1 MAVTRIKN
9 NQITDNTI
17 EYQKIK
23 DGTLVGA
30 KFNSNLTLNSNIS
43 IIGNLT
49 VTGNTTTV
57 NSINTVV
64 NDPLIVFNNGY
75 SGTPSYDVGII
86 VDRDLAALGGYGN
99 YNTAWVWSEADDAFI
114 GVLTTETGETLGQID
129 RSFFANVKVGNVLAT
144 TGNLGSLLVGP
155 VLASGNIVA
164 ASGTVSNSFT
174 TGAIVV
180 PGGGGVGITGKLYV
194 QGESTF
200 EGNINAGNIV
210 LSGNINVPVGGTFSN
225 TGVFYG
231 NAGGIGALYA
241 GTPVFTALPHTVLQ
255 MTGNVDT
262 YAQVNFQNYNS
273 GTKASTDFV
282 ATADNGDDN
291 DGYINL
297 GINSSNFDD
306 AAYPYLKAN
315 DGYLIHHGVGNT
327 GNLFIINHTGGPGN
341 GMAFAVGGFDTGN
354 VKAIINTGG
363 MIILANTQSVNP
375 QTGALQVSGGLAVL
389 GNIHAAAINQTPIGN
404 TVPSTGTFTNLNSTD
419 FVTTN
424 FSTANVLITGGSI
437 TGVQGGATTF
447 VVTDFSSGNAV
458 ISGGY
463 ITGVSN
469 IATTGVA
476 TVSGNLVAAS
486 SQSSTSTTTGALI
499 VVGGAGIGGNVNVGE
514 DLFVTGNL
522 TVQGTT
528 TTLNTNVLDVEDKNI
543 TIAKGAVNAAAA
555 DQGGITLEGAN
566 ATILYA
572 STGDS
577 WNFNKQ
583 VIAPTL
589 NITSNVYLKP
599 QTGGA
604 TVAIDPLVIGT
615 IDNMSIGSSLAAN
628 VVATNMRATT
638 SLFATPTGTIW
649 LRGGT
654 GTNGINNIPIGAVT
668 PAAGYFTFANVDTL
682 KVNNT
687 ATITTLSS
695 TTGEISNFSSGNV
708 LIASG
713 VIYNVDVQA
722 NNISTANALINSSIT
737 TTGVVTNFSTANAQ
751 ITGGSL
757 IGLSGGT
764 AANVANDTQTL
775 QVASGGI
782 QIIGDSYF
790 GGDLGINE
798 SLRVEQVSLLN
809 GNVLANSRVTTNYT
823 AAAGTASTGGALV
836 IPGTGGAAVGGNLYV
851 GQGAVINGSQSTHD
865 TIVRGV
871 NERALIYAVA
881 DSTYDQVTI
890 GGNLVAAN
898 VTQGAKLTV
907 NSNDSLI
914 VPVGTSAQRPG
925 SQGYTDVAGM
935 LRFNSTLTSLEFYDG
950 SAWQG
955 TGSTFTVINSTVFSL
970 QTGNPSG
977 NVDGINANF
986 TLPVTASTNG
996 TIISI
1001 NGVVQLPT
1009 TSYSIAGNVITFTE
1023 APAIG
1028 DVIDVR
1034 ALTTT
1039 SQVTTLAS
1047 DNGFNQVIVDND
1059 AVQFWTGTAG
1069 TGTVE
1074 RWNIETDG
1082 DLVPATTA
1090 NIGSSANR
1098 VNYLFASNINLS
1110 GGTITGVALT
1120 GGPIDDTPIGGNIGN
1135 SGNFTTLTANVFQ
1148 ANTSVTIIAGL
1159 MTIDNTSNTQ
1169 VTGGTT
1175 GKIQSFDKTVHRSG
1189 KFFVQVSD
1197 EGTGEYQSAEVICV
1211 HNDTTATIATYA
1223 VTFTGTGNLATFS
1236 ANISGNDV
1244 NLNATPVGNVNVKS
1258 FATLMKI

>member
-17 EYQKIK
+17 EFQKIK

-43 IIGNLT
+43 IVGNLT

-75 SGTPSYDVGII
+75 SGVPSYDVGIL
-86 VDRDLAALGGYGN
+86 VDRDLSALGTYGSL
-99 YNTAWVWSEADDAFI
+99 NTAWVWSEADGAFI
-114 GVLTTETGETLGQID
+114 GVLTTETGETLGQIN

-144 TGNLGSLLVGP
+144 TGNLGSLLVGQTI
-155 VLASGNIVA
+155 ASGNIVA
-164 ASGTVSNSFT
+164 ASGQNATNYT

-180 PGGGGVGITGKLYV
+180 PGGGGVGITGDLWV
-194 QGESTF
+194 QGPSTF
-200 EGNINAGNIV
+200 AGNIVAGNIV

-225 TGVFYG
+225 TGVFFG

-241 GTPVFTALPHTVLQ
+241 GTTTYTALPHVVLQ
-255 MTGNVDT
+255 MSANLDT
-262 YAQVNFQNYNS
+262 YTQVNFQNINS
-273 GTKASTDFV
+273 GASASTDFV
-282 ATADNGDDN
+282 ATNDAGDDN
-291 DGYINL
+291 DGYINM
-297 GINSSNFDD
+297 GINSSTFNDP
-306 AAYPYLKAN
+306 AYPAMGPN
-315 DGYLIHHGVGNT
+315 DGYLIHHGSGTVGNLYIANHN
-327 GNLFIINHTGGPGN
+327 GPNNGISFQVGDFSVANIKASFYNLGQIIYS
-341 GMAFAVGGFDTGN
+341 
-354 VKAIINTGG
+354 NTVS
-363 MIILANTQSVNP
+363 TSDS
-375 QTGALQVSGGLAVL
+375 TGALIVLGGVGVA
-389 GNIHAAAINQTPIGN
+389 GNIHAAAINDTPIGN
-404 TVPSTGTFTNLNSTD
+404 TKPSTGSFTDLNATS
-419 FVTTN
+419 FVVTN
-424 FSTANVLITGGSI
+424 FSTAN
-437 TGVQGGATTF
+437 A
-447 VVTDFSSGNAV
+447 VVT
-458 ISGGY
+458 GGY
-463 ITGVSN
+463 ITGVAN

-589 NITSNVYLKP
+589 NVTANVFLKP
-599 QTGGA
+599 QSGGA

-615 IDNMSIGSSLAAN
+615 IDNMSIGATNSAN

-638 SLFATPTGTIW
+638 SLFATPSGTIW

-654 GTNGINNIPIGAVT
+654 GTNGINNIPIGVVT
-668 PAAGYFTFANVDTL
+668 PAAGYFTFANVGTL
-682 KVNNT
+682 NVNNAT
-687 ATITTLSS
+687 TITTLSS
-695 TTGEISNFSSGNV
+695 TTGEITNFSSGNV
-708 LIASG
+708 LVASG
-713 VIYNVDVQA
+713 VIYNVNVQA
-722 NNISTANALINSSIT
+722 NNISTANALITSSET
-737 TTGVVTNFSTANAQ
+737 TNAVVTNFSSGNAQ
-751 ITGGSL
+751 ITGGAIS
-757 IGLSGGT
+757 GLSGGT
-764 AANVANDTQTL
+764 GSNTTNSGQTL
-775 QVASGGI
+775 RVSSGGLGVT
-782 QIIGDSYF
+782 GDSYF
-790 GGDLGINE
+790 ANRVGIDQT
-798 SLRVEQVSLLN
+798 LTVTDVSVLN

-823 AAAGTASTGGALV
+823 AAAATASTGGALV
-836 IPGTGGAAVGGNLYV
+836 IPGLGGAAIGGNLYV
-851 GQGAVINGSQSTHD
+851 GQGTVINGSQSTHD

-871 NERALIYAVA
+871 NERSLIYAVA
-881 DSTYDQVTI
+881 DSTYDQVSI
-890 GGNLVAAN
+890 GGNIVAAN
-898 VTQGAKLTV
+898 VTQGAKLQV
-907 NSNDSLI
+907 NSTDSLI
-914 VPVGTSAQRPG
+914 IPVGSSAQRPG
-925 SQGYTDVAGM
+925 LAGFTDVAGM
-935 LRFNSTLTSLEFYDG
+935 IRFNTTLTSLEFYDG
-950 SAWQG
+950 GAWQG
-955 TGSTFTVINSTVFSL
+955 TGSTFTVINAAIFSL
-970 QTGNPSG
+970 QVGNPSG

-986 TLPVTASTNG
+986 TLPVTSASTNG

-1001 NGVVQLPT
+1001 NGVVQIPT
-1009 TSYSIAGNVITFTE
+1009 TAYSISGNVVTFTE

-1047 DNGFNQVIVDND
+1047 DNGLNQVIVDND
-1059 AVQFWTGTAG
+1059 AVQFYTGTAL
-1069 TGTVE
+1069 TGTVN
-1074 RWNIETDG
+1074 RWSIQTDG
-1082 DLVPATTA
+1082 NLVPTTSS
-1090 NIGSSANR
+1090 NIGSPDYR
-1098 VNYLFASNINLS
+1098 VNWIYASNISLQ

-1120 GGPIDDTPIGGNIGN
+1120 GGPIDDTPIGGNVGN
-1135 SGNFTTLTANVFQ
+1135 TGNFTTLTANVFQ

-1169 VTGGTT
+1169 VAGGTT
-1175 GKIQSFDKTVHRSG
+1175 GKIQSFDKTIHRSG
-1189 KFFVQVSD
+1189 KFFVQVSN
-1197 EGTGEYQSAEVICV
+1197 EGTGEYQAAEVICV

-1223 VTFTGTGNLATFS
+1223 VTFTGTANLATFS

>member
-99 YNTAWVWSEADDAFI
+99 FNTAWVWSEADDAFI
-114 GVLTTETGETLGQID
+114 GVLTTETGETIGQIN

-144 TGNLGSLLVGP
+144 TGNLGSLLVGQTI
-155 VLASGNIVA
+155 ASGNIVA
-164 ASGTVSNSFT
+164 ASGTNASSFT

-200 EGNINAGNIV
+200 EGNINAGNIT

-241 GTPVFTALPHTVLQ
+241 GTPVYTGLPHTVFQ
-255 MTGNVDT
+255 MTANVDT

-273 GTKASTDFV
+273 GTSASTDIV
-282 ATADNGDDN
+282 ATADNGNDT
-291 DGYINL
+291 DGYINM
-297 GINSSNFDD
+297 GINSSTFNDP
-306 AAYPYLKAN
+306 AYPAMGPN
-315 DGYLIHHGVGNT
+315 DGYLVHHGVT
-327 GNLFIINHTGGPGN
+327 VGNLYIVNHTGGNDDGIS
-341 GMAFAVGGFDTGN
+341 FQVGDFSTAN
-354 VKAIINTGG
+354 IKASFYKKGLLIYSNT
-363 MIILANTQSVNP
+363 ASTDD
-375 QTGALQVSGGLAVL
+375 QTGALIVRGGAGIT
-389 GNIHAAAINQTPIGN
+389 GNIHAGAINRTPIGN
-404 TVPSTGTFTNLNSTD
+404 TVPSTGSFTDLNSTN

-424 FSTANVLITGGSI
+424 FSTANILLTGGSI
-437 TGVQGGATTF
+437 TGVSGSAATF
-447 VVTDFSSGNAV
+447 VVTDLSSGNAV

-589 NITSNVYLKP
+589 NITANVFLKP
-599 QTGGA
+599 QSGGA

-615 IDNMSIGSSLAAN
+615 IDNMSIGATNSAN

-638 SLFATPTGTIW
+638 SLFAAPSGTIW

-654 GTNGINNIPIGAVT
+654 GTNGINNIPIGVVT
-668 PAAGYFTFANVDTL
+668 PAAGYFTFANVGTL
-682 KVNNT
+682 NVNNT
-687 ATITTLSS
+687 GTITTLSS
-695 TTGEISNFSSGNV
+695 TTGEITNFSSSNV
-708 LIASG
+708 LVAGG
-713 VIYNVDVQA
+713 VIYNVNVQA
-722 NNISTANALINSSIT
+722 NNISTANALITSSAT
-737 TTGVVTNFSTANAQ
+737 TTGVVTNFSTGNAQ
-751 ITGGSL
+751 ITGGAIS
-757 IGLSGGT
+757 GLSGGT
-764 AANVANDTQTL
+764 ASNTTNSGQTL
-775 QVASGGI
+775 RITSGGLGVT
-782 QIIGDSYF
+782 GDSYF
-790 GGDLGINE
+790 DGDLGTNE

-823 AAAGTASTGGALV
+823 ASAGTASTGGALV
-836 IPGTGGAAVGGNLYV
+836 IPGTGGAAIGGNLYV
-851 GQGAVINGSQSTHD
+851 GQGAVINGSQSIHD
-865 TIVRGV
+865 TIIRGV
-871 NERALIYAVA
+871 NERALFYAVA
-881 DSTYDQVTI
+881 DSVYDQVVI
-890 GGNLVAAN
+890 GGNITTAN
-898 VTQGAKLTV
+898 VVQGAKLHV
-907 NSNDSLI
+907 NSTDALI
-914 VPVGTSAQRPG
+914 IPSGFTAERPG
-925 SQGYTDVAGM
+925 SQGYTDVEGM
-935 LRFNSTLTSLEFYDG
+935 IRFNKTLTSLEFFDG
-950 SAWQG
+950 ANWQG

-986 TLPVTASTNG
+986 ALPVTASTNG

-1001 NGVVQLPT
+1001 NGVVQIPT
-1009 TSYSIAGNVITFTE
+1009 TAYSISGNLITFTE

-1039 SQVTTLAS
+1039 SQVTTLSS
-1047 DNGFNQVIVDND
+1047 DNGFNQIIVDND
-1059 AVQFWTGTAG
+1059 AIQFWSGNATTGTI
-1069 TGTVE
+1069 E
-1074 RWNIETDG
+1074 RWNIEVDG

-1090 NIGSSANR
+1090 NIGSDTNR

-1135 SGNFTTLTANVFQ
+1135 TGNFTTLTANVFQ

-1159 MTIDNTSNTQ
+1159 MTIDNTANTSI
-1169 VTGGTT
+1169 VGGTT
-1175 GKIQSFDKTVHRSG
+1175 GIIDSFDKTVHRSG
-1189 KFFVQVSD
+1189 KYFVQVSNED
-1197 EGTGEYQSAEVICV
+1197 TGEYQATEVICV
-1211 HNDTTATIATYA
+1211 HDGITPQVATYG
-1223 VTFTGTGNLATFS
+1223 VTFTGAANLAVFS
-1236 ANISGNDV
+1236 ANIAGNDV
-1244 NLNATPVGNVNVKS
+1244 NLNATPVGNVNIKT